1 MHVHVHVPIILN
13 ISDVHTCTYSCY
25 IILFYLLQLSDALC
39 DNGYKGIDPLGD
51 WWTALR
57 NKIDYNTKLSQ
68 ASYCINNNNN

>member
-1 MHVHVHVPIILN
+1 MYIHVLIHVILF
-13 ISDVHTCTYSCY
+13 
-25 IILFYLLQLSDALC
+25 ILFYLLQLSDALC

-68 ASYCINNNNN
+68 ASYCINNNN